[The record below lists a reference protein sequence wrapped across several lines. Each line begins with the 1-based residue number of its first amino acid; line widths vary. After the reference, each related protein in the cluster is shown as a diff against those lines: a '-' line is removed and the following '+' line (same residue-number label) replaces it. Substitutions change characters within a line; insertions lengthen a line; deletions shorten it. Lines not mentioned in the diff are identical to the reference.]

1 MFHRQ
6 SNEKDGEK
14 FTSDTGFWIL
24 AVLLNA
30 LMSNAADFL
39 ELIDILLQ
47 NIN

>member
-6 SNEKDGEK
+6 SNENDEE
-14 FTSDTGFWIL
+14 FTSDTGFWTL

-30 LMSNAADFL
+30 LISNAADFL
-39 ELIDILLQ
+39 ELIDKLLQ